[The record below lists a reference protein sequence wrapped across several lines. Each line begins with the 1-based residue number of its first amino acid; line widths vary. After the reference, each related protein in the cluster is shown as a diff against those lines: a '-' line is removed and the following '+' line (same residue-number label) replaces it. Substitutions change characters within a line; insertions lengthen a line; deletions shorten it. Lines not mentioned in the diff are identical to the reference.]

1 MDEETYSL
9 LRQLEDENGGKL
21 IFKTYSLYL
30 GKSGE
35 GVNNLGGLL
44 YAVNNRIIF
53 EDFEKQGG
61 MLQLLVKRQ
70 EKYEKTKFS
79 FPVSDVSSVYTITRK
94 NALKAVASD
103 RNPSDIA
110 PVPPYM
116 KILFRTITQIRLKDG
131 SAYYFELID
140 EKSFRDFVNR
150 QA

>member
-9 LRQLEDENGGKL
+9 LKQLEDENGGKL

-35 GVNNLGGLL
+35 GVTNLGGLL

-70 EKYEKTKFS
+70 DKYEKTKFS
-79 FPVSDVSSVYTITRK
+79 FPVEDVSSVYTVTRRK
-94 NALKAVASD
+94 ALKAVASG

-110 PVPPYM
+110 PVPSYM
-116 KILFRTITQIRLKDG
+116 KILFRTITQILLRDG

-140 EKSFRDFVNR
+140 EKSFRDFISR